1 MAEVKPM
8 DSASA
13 LVIDPAM
20 NNAAVPHV
28 MCNLRIIPE
37 FAANR
42 AAPQLMSCMG
52 NQEVARAFSVT
63 ADP

>member
-1 MAEVKPM
+1 MADVKPM
-8 DSASA
+8 DTPSA

-20 NNAAVPHV
+20 NNAMVPHV

-42 AAPQLMSCMG
+42 NAPQLMQAMG